1 MNNRSTREFA
11 NRMKRVRLEDEARA
25 RILDNVTE
33 RAHSEGEVPSQ
44 LAVHSQSGSPAR
56 NVKPTPRKAKPQ
68 ARKPRTAI
76 IAGIAACALAASIGA
91 VGLTSLGG
99 SDTGGGSALLAGQK
113 AFALEAYAQ
122 GDLSKEPYHT
132 TVLTENSLG
141 NNVGGYFGHW
151 QNLETGEVLDDVLG
165 YWFRFDLTCIG
176 NDVASYTYEI
186 EGDGA
191 YFGIIDMNHETP
203 TVVGKYNIVDK
214 ALTIDADSQHDYG
227 VGEGQ
232 RYIPGIIV
240 SLPMDEEFAAVYEAA
255 LAADA
260 AQSQALQDKVRN
272 ESAAEGEKADE
283 NALQQALDET
293 NAQLSEASSGL
304 DRQIETHAA
313 ARINGCKLHV
323 TATYTDGTT
332 ETKTYEIAPVDNYDE
347 LLTSF
352 LAEREAW
359 MAENEDGS
367 VSEERPEEPELYR
380 ITELEE

>member
-1 MNNRSTREFA
+1 MNNRNTREFA

-44 LAVHSQSGSPAR
+44 FAMRSHNDSPAR
-56 NVKPTPRKAKPQ
+56 SVKPTPRKTKPQ

-76 IAGIAACALAASIGA
+76 VAGIAACALAASIGV

-99 SDTGGGSALLAGQK
+99 SDTGGGAAPLAGQK

-176 NDVASYTYEI
+176 NDVASYAYEI

-191 YFGIIDMNHETP
+191 YFGIIDTKNATTP
-203 TVVGKYNIVDK
+203 VLNKYSIVEK
-214 ALTIDADSQHDYG
+214 TLTIDADSQHDYG

-255 LAADA
+255 RTADA
-260 AQSQALQDKVRN
+260 AQSQALQNKVRN
-272 ESAAEGEKADE
+272 ESAAEGEKVDE
-283 NALQQALDET
+283 DALQQALDET
-293 NAQLSEASSGL
+293 NAQLGEASSGL

-313 ARINGCKLHV
+313 ARINGCKLRV

-332 ETKTYEIAPVDNYDE
+332 ETKIYEIAPVDNYDE

-352 LAEREAW
+352 LADRAAW